1 MRLLLA
7 VLILWT
13 STLSISY
20 AQDAPLWLR
29 YSAISPDGKTVVFSY
44 KGDLYKVASSGGT
57 ATALT
62 MHAAHDYMPIWS
74 NDSKTIAFASNRYGN
89 FDVYSMS
96 IEGGSPTRLTFHS
109 SNDLPT
115 DFSPKDD
122 HILFQSLRI
131 DDSENRLFPS
141 GRLPELY
148 SIPSKGG
155 QPKQVLTI
163 PAERAQY
170 SQKGDKIIYHDRK
183 GYEDEFRKHHTSSVT
198 RDLWVYD
205 NNKKT
210 YTQLTTFAGEDRNPL
225 YSKDEKT
232 IFYLSE
238 KSGTFNVHALQ
249 ADKPTE
255 TRQVTKLTKHPVR
268 HLSISTEGTLCF
280 SYNGELYTLKD
291 GAEPQKINIKIFTDD
306 RYNEEKIVSA
316 TGRATDMAVSP
327 NGKEVAYIIR
337 GEVFVSSVEG
347 GMTKRITNTAEQ
359 ERSVSFSPDGKAILY
374 ASERDQSW
382 NLYQTKL
389 AREEET
395 YFFNSTIL
403 KEEAVLVSNDE
414 TFQPS
419 YSPDGKEVAFL
430 HERTELKVIN
440 LASKGV
446 RTVLAGNK
454 NYSYSDGDQYYQW
467 SPDSKWFL
475 VEFLRPQQW
484 IGEVGL
490 IKADGIGKVINLSKS
505 GYNEGRPQWAM
516 DGKMVIWASDRD
528 GMKNHASWGGQYD
541 IYGLFFTQDGYDK
554 FRLSKEEYAL
564 LKEEEKKDKKEP
576 KKEEKEEKDDKSKDK
591 KNKKGDKADKT
602 DKDTKEDTDDKD
614 KVKDLEFELDNIKD
628 RKVRLTIHS
637 SSISDFVLSK
647 DGEKLYYLA
656 KFEKGYDL
664 WETNVRT
671 RETKILVKLKS
682 GGGGL
687 QLSKDGKF
695 LFFFSR
701 GKIKRIELSNKKQK
715 PIGMKGEMVLKRAAE
730 RDYLFEHMWRQVVKK
745 FYLKDLHGVDWD
757 FYKKEYARFLPHINN
772 GHDYAEMMS
781 ELLGELNASHT
792 GCRYRPS
799 SSGGDQTASL
809 GIFYDASHT
818 GKGIKIKEIMPQS
831 PLIKKS
837 SKIKAGTV
845 IEKIDGV
852 EITADLNYNKLL
864 NRKEGKYTLLSLFD
878 ASSGERWEE
887 VVKPI
892 GRRQEFNL
900 RYKRWIEN
908 CKAITEKVSGGRI
921 GYVHVKGMNNES
933 FKAVYEEALGENFEK
948 EAIIVDTRFNGGGW
962 LHDDLATFL
971 SGTPYLKMMPRG
983 QDLGREPMFKWYKP
997 SAVLMGESNYS
1008 DAHMFPYVYKALNVG
1023 KLVGMPVPGTATA
1036 VWWERLQNGMVFGI
1050 PQIGMVTN
1058 DGKYLENTQLEPD
1071 IKVAHKMEEVTKGK
1085 DAQIE
1090 AAVKDLLKQLDKK

>member
-1 MRLLLA
+1 MKLLLTIT
-7 VLILWT
+7 ILWIT
-13 STLSISY
+13 TASIIY
-20 AQDAPLWLR
+20 AQNSPLWLR
-29 YSAISPDGKTVVFSY
+29 YSAISPDGKTIVFSY
-44 KGDLYKVASSGGT
+44 QGDLYKVATSGGK

-62 MHAAHDYMPIWS
+62 IHKARDYMPIWS
-74 NDSKTIAFASNRYGN
+74 NDSKSIAFASNRYGN
-89 FDVYSMS
+89 FDVYTMP
-96 IEGGSPTRLTFHS
+96 IEGGEPTRLTYHS
-109 SNDLPT
+109 ADDIPT
-115 DFSPKDD
+115 DFSPKGDK
-122 HILFQSLRI
+122 ILFQSLRI

-148 SIPSKGG
+148 SISSKGG

-170 SQKGDKIIYHDRK
+170 SSKGDKIIYHDRK
-183 GYEDEFRKHHTSSVT
+183 GYEDEFRKHHKSSVT
-198 RDLWVYD
+198 RDLWIYD
-205 NNKKT
+205 SNKKS

-232 IFYLSE
+232 IYYLSE
-238 KSGTFNVHALQ
+238 QSGSFNIHALN
-249 ADKPTE
+249 AAKPSE
-255 TRQVTKLTKHPVR
+255 TRQLTKLTKHPVR
-268 HLSISTEGTLCF
+268 HLSIAEDGTLCF
-280 SYNGELYTLKD
+280 SYNGELYIVKE
-291 GAEPQKINIKIFTDD
+291 GAEPQKVSISIFTDN
-306 RYNEEKIVSA
+306 RYNSEKIVAA
-316 TGRATDMAVSP
+316 TSKATDMAVSS

-337 GEVFVSSVEG
+337 GEVFVSSIEG
-347 GMTKRITNTAEQ
+347 GMTKRITNTPEQ

-374 ASERDQSW
+374 ASERNGSW

-389 AREEET
+389 AREEEK

-403 KEEAVLVSNDE
+403 KEETILASADE
-414 TFQPS
+414 TFQPA

-430 HERTELKVIN
+430 QDRTELRVIN
-440 LASKGV
+440 LESKGV
-446 RTVLAGNK
+446 RTVLPGNN

-475 VEFLRPQQW
+475 VEFLQEKQW

-490 IKADGIGKVINLSKS
+490 VKADGTQKPINLSKS

-554 FRLSKEEYAL
+554 FRLTKEEYAL
-564 LKEEEKKDKKEP
+564 LKEEEKDKKDDKKEKDKDKKDKDEE
-576 KKEEKEEKDDKSKDK
+576 KDKEEKE
-591 KNKKGDKADKT
+591 
-602 DKDTKEDTDDKD
+602 
-614 KVKDLEFELDNIKD
+614 VKDLEFELENIKD

-637 SSISDFVLSK
+637 SSVSDFTLSK

-664 WETNVRT
+664 WESNVRT

-687 QLSKDGKF
+687 ELSKDGKH
-695 LFFFSR
+695 LFFFSG
-701 GKIKRIELSNKKQK
+701 GKIKQIELSNQKQK
-715 PIGMKGEMVLKRAAE
+715 PIGMKGEMVLKEAAE
-730 RDYLFEHMWRQVVKK
+730 RDYLFEHIWRQVVKK

-772 GHDYAEMMS
+772 GYDYAEMMS

-799 SSGGDQTASL
+799 SDKGDQTASL
-809 GIFYDASHT
+809 GVFYDPAYSGT
-818 GKGIKIKEIMPQS
+818 GLKIKEIMPKS
-831 PLIKKS
+831 PLIKNN
-837 SKIKAGTV
+837 SKIKAGTI

-864 NRKEGKYTLLSLFD
+864 NRKEGQYTLLSLFD
-878 ASSGERWEE
+878 GTERWEE

-892 GRRQEFNL
+892 GRGQEFNL
-900 RYKRWIEN
+900 RYKRWVDN
-908 CKAITEKVSGGRI
+908 CKAITEKASNGRI
-921 GYVHVKGMNNES
+921 GYIHVRGMNNES
-933 FKAVYEEALGENFEK
+933 FKAVYEEALGENFDK

-971 SGTPYLKMMPRG
+971 SGTPYLKVMPRG

-1008 DAHMFPYVYKALNVG
+1008 DAHMFPYTYKALNIG

-1050 PQIGMVTN
+1050 PQVGMVTN

-1090 AAVKDLLKQLDKK
+1090 AAVKDLLQQLDKK

>member
-1 MRLLLA
+1 MRLLSII
-7 VLILWT
+7 VLLWV
-13 STLSISY
+13 SILSISH
-20 AQDAPLWLR
+20 AQNTPLWLR
-29 YSAISPDGKTVVFSY
+29 YSAISPDGKTIVFTY
-44 KGDLYKVASSGGT
+44 QGDLYKVVSSGGK

-62 MHAAHDYMPIWS
+62 IHEARDYMPIWS
-74 NDSKTIAFASNRYGN
+74 NDGKTIAFASNRYGN
-89 FDVYSMS
+89 YDIYTMP
-96 IEGGSPTRLTFHS
+96 IEGGAPTRLTYHS
-109 SNDLPT
+109 ANDIPT
-115 DFSPKDD
+115 DFSAKGDQ
-122 HILFQSLRI
+122 ILFQSLRI

-141 GRLPELY
+141 SRLPELY
-148 SIPSKGG
+148 SIPTKGG

-183 GYEDEFRKHHTSSVT
+183 GYEDEFRKHHQSSVT

-205 NNKKT
+205 NKKES

-232 IFYLSE
+232 IYYLSE
-238 KSGTFNVHALQ
+238 QSGTFNVHALN
-249 ADKPTE
+249 ATKPTE
-255 TRQVTKLTKHPVR
+255 TRQITKLTKHPVR
-268 HLSISTEGTLCF
+268 HLTIAEDGTLCF
-280 SYNGELYTLKD
+280 SYNGELYTVKE
-291 GAEPQKINIKIFTDD
+291 GAEPKKVSITILTDN
-306 RYNEEKIVSA
+306 RYNSEKIIAA
-316 TGRATDMAVSP
+316 TSQATDMAVSS

-337 GEVFVSSVEG
+337 GEVFVSSIEG
-347 GMTKRITNTAEQ
+347 GMTKRITNTPEQ

-374 ASERDQSW
+374 ASERKGSW
-382 NLYQTKL
+382 NLYETKL
-389 AREEET
+389 AREEEN

-403 KEEAVLVSNDE
+403 KEETILASTEE

-430 HERTELKVIN
+430 QERTALSVIN
-440 LASKGV
+440 LASKSV
-446 RTVLAGNK
+446 RTVLPADN

-475 VEFLRPQQW
+475 VEFLRAKQW

-490 IKADGIGKVINLSKS
+490 VKADGTQKPVNLSKS

-516 DGKMVIWASDRD
+516 EGKMVIWASDRD
-528 GMKNHASWGGQYD
+528 GMKNHASWGGHYD
-541 IYGLFFTQDGYDK
+541 IYGLFLTQDGYDE
-554 FRLSKEEYAL
+554 FRLTKEEYAL
-564 LKEEEKKDKKEP
+564 LKEEEKDKK
-576 KKEEKEEKDDKSKDK
+576 KEK
-591 KNKKGDKADKT
+591 
-602 DKDTKEDTDDKD
+602 TKEDTDEKKEKEDKKD
-614 KVKDLEFELDNIKD
+614 KKKDTDDTKKDTDDKEKVKNLEFELEDLKD

-637 SSISDFVLSK
+637 SSVSDFTLSK

-664 WETNVRT
+664 WETNTRT

-687 QLSKDGKF
+687 ELSDDGKH
-695 LFFFSR
+695 LFFFSG
-701 GKIKRIELSNKKQK
+701 GKIKRIELSNQKQK
-715 PIGMKGEMVLKRAAE
+715 PIAMKGEMVLKEAAE
-730 RDYLFEHMWRQVVKK
+730 RDYLFEHIWRQVVKK

-772 GHDYAEMMS
+772 GYDYAEMMS

-792 GCRYRPS
+792 GCRYRPGS
-799 SSGGDQTASL
+799 SKGDQTASL
-809 GIFYDASHT
+809 GVFYDPAHS
-818 GKGIKIKEIMPQS
+818 GKGLKIKEIMPKS
-831 PLIKKS
+831 PLVKKS

-864 NRKEGKYTLLSLFD
+864 NRKDGQYTLLSLFD
-878 ASSGERWEE
+878 ASSNERWEE

-892 GRRQEFNL
+892 GRRQELNL
-900 RYKRWIEN
+900 RYNRWVEN
-908 CKAITEKVSGGRI
+908 CKAITEKVSNGRI
-921 GYVHVKGMNNES
+921 GYIHVKGMNNES
-933 FKAVYEEALGENFEK
+933 FKAVYEEALGENFDK

-971 SGTPYLKMMPRG
+971 SGTPYLKVMPRG

-997 SAVLMGESNYS
+997 SAVLMGEGNYS
-1008 DAHMFPYVYKALNVG
+1008 DAHMFPYTYKALNIG

-1050 PQIGMVTN
+1050 PQVGMVTN

-1090 AAVKDLLKQLDKK
+1090 AAVKDLLQQLDKK